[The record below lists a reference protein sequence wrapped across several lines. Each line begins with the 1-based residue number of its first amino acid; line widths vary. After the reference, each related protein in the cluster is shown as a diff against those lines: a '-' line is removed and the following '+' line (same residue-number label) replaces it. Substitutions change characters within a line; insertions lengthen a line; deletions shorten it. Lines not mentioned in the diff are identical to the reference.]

1 MEEARE
7 ARVGQKGG
15 ISTRGLVPVK
25 RRTGRPGCCRFGVDA
40 TFSVGDVDMLH
51 GDGRRTVDAHDAAP
65 TQTHRART
73 EYGEGRTRTIGNW
86 GCCEL
91 GIGEWDWDWAERMGR
106 LGGGGGGGGGEERER
121 VLRDLCVCV
130 CVGG

>member
-1 MEEARE
+1 MGIVSGGGEGGER
-7 ARVGQKGG
+7 RGQKGG

-65 TQTHRART
+65 TQTHRAR
-73 EYGEGRTRTIGNW
+73 YGVGRREEGRGGGGRTRTIDN
-86 GCCEL
+86 
-91 GIGEWDWDWAERMGR
+91 
-106 LGGGGGGGGGEERER
+106 
-121 VLRDLCVCV
+121 
-130 CVGG
+130 

>member
-1 MEEARE
+1 MGIVSGGGEGGERC
-7 ARVGQKGG
+7 GQKGG

-86 GCCEL
+86 GVVNWEL
-91 GIGEWDWDWAERMGR
+91 GSGTGLREWEDWAAAAAAAAASS
-106 LGGGGGGGGGEERER
+106 RESTA
-121 VLRDLCVCV
+121 
-130 CVGG
+130 

>member
-1 MEEARE
+1 MGCIIVSSIAPATGPLGYELGHCWATNWAAGRTFDPWTEPGASLASGEMGIVSGGGEGGER
-7 ARVGQKGG
+7 RGQKGG

-65 TQTHRART
+65 TQTHRARM
-73 EYGEGRTRTIGNW
+73 E
-86 GCCEL
+86 
-91 GIGEWDWDWAERMGR
+91 
-106 LGGGGGGGGGEERER
+106 
-121 VLRDLCVCV
+121 
-130 CVGG
+130 